1 MNVFRPLR
9 NLCNMGYSDKLNRL
23 CLLRGMD
30 QITLAQKVGISKSS
44 MSRILNGAQEP
55 KLLLAAKLASV
66 LGVTLD
72 FLINDSDDVE
82 SAGNVQELTGEQ
94 ITILSIV
101 ERLGYDVAIDRL
113 LAVNSPV
120 MAPVEVHE
128 PRPVVSVIPTTN
140 KSQVY
145 TGGTKTT
152 SH

>member
-1 MNVFRPLR
+1 MR

-55 KLLLAAKLASV
+55 KLLLASKLASV

-72 FLINDSDDVE
+72 FLVNDSDDVE
-82 SAGNVQELTGEQ
+82 SAGNVQELSGEQ

-113 LAVNSPV
+113 LAVNNSAV
-120 MAPVEVHE
+120 TAPEIHE
-128 PRPVVSVIPTTN
+128 QKPVVSVIPSPG
-140 KSQVY
+140 KHQVY
-145 TGGTKTT
+145 TGGTNSST
-152 SH
+152 H

>member
-1 MNVFRPLR
+1 MR

-55 KLLLAAKLASV
+55 KLLLASKLASV

-72 FLINDSDDVE
+72 FLINESDDVE
-82 SAGNVQELTGEQ
+82 SAGNVQELTAEQ

-113 LAVNSPV
+113 LAVNNSLIPT
-120 MAPVEVHE
+120 PEIQE
-128 PRPVVSVIPTTN
+128 SRPVVSVITSPGKHQVFTT
-140 KSQVY
+140 S
-145 TGGTKTT
+145 TKTT